1 MHSPEQLETNESE
14 ASAARRN
21 TLAYHGGNL
30 DMAAQLFP
38 FVKKPWID
46 LSTGINSSSYP
57 LGEIRAESWS
67 RLPLAQDIARLERA
81 AANAFKT
88 HAAVVAAPGTQALIQ
103 LLPRLISAKT
113 IGILGFT
120 YGEYARVWG
129 EAGVTATQA
138 STLDQLADFDLAIV
152 VNPNNPDGR
161 LIEPEDLQTLAETMK
176 RKAGYLLV
184 DEAFMDFT
192 PQKSFADVLPEN
204 AIILRSFGKSYG
216 LAGVRL
222 GFVLAN
228 SALAKKFRTSLGPW
242 AVSGPAIEIAT
253 RAYADPRWLIEEA
266 HRLSAARL
274 RLEHALVNAN
284 FSVLG
289 GTHLFV
295 LAAHQAA
302 HRWFDRLAA
311 QGILT
316 RPFSSHP
323 GWLRFG
329 IPGAT
334 DWPRVYSALQEQPK
348 S

>member
-1 MHSPEQLETNESE
+1 MHSPEQLETNELE
-14 ASAARRN
+14 ATAARRN

-38 FVKKPWID
+38 LAKRPWID
-46 LSTGINSSSYP
+46 LSTGINSNSYP
-57 LGEIRAESWS
+57 LGQIRAESWS
-67 RLPLAQDIARLERA
+67 RLPLAQDIARLERVA
-81 AANAFKT
+81 AIAFKT
-88 HAAVVAAPGTQALIQ
+88 DAAVVAAPGTQALIQ

-129 EAGVTATQA
+129 EAGVTVTQA

-161 LIEPEDLQTLAETMK
+161 LIEPEALQTLADTMK

-192 PQKSFADVLPEN
+192 PQESFAAFLPEN
-204 AIILRSFGKSYG
+204 VIILRSFGKSYG

-222 GFVLAN
+222 GFLLAN
-228 SALAKKFRTSLGPW
+228 FALAQKFRTSLGPW

-253 RAYADPRWLIEEA
+253 RAYADPHWLIEEA

-274 RLEHALVNAN
+274 QLEHALKNAD
-284 FSVLG
+284 FSILG

-295 LAAHQAA
+295 LAAHAAA
-302 HRWFDRLAA
+302 HSWFDRLAA

-329 IPGAT
+329 IPSAT
-334 DWPRVYSALQEQPK
+334 DWPRVCSALQEPK